1 MHAIHERD
9 KVIAQALGQAFKAAA
24 EPKIAKPIWHA
35 NGTEDRKQGVKARR
49 PGRPHGL

>member
-24 EPKIAKPIWHA
+24 EPKIA
-35 NGTEDRKQGVKARR
+35 NRFGTQMARKIENRG
-49 PGRPHGL
+49 